1 MFFIAEV
8 HPDKDGVGFIIP
20 DLPGF
25 VVHHETDSLNTGLKE
40 AEDVLRDYLA
50 AMIDSGQEIPAPRT
64 IEAVMESAKDRNGYM
79 PGFIAIRG
87 LLPAGRT
94 MKVTISMD
102 EHSLAMV
109 DAKAQRRGINRSAFL
124 AEAARAFD

>member
-8 HPDKDGVGFIIP
+8 HPDKDGIGFIIP

-50 AMIDSGQEIPAPRT
+50 AMIDSSSHGDPARVL
-64 IEAVMESAKDRNGYM
+64 AVNAGSSS
-79 PGFIAIRG
+79 IRFAVYDVSTG
-87 LLPAGRT
+87 SKR
-94 MKVTISMD
+94 
-102 EHSLAMV
+102 
-109 DAKAQRRGINRSAFL
+109 QR
-124 AEAARAFD
+124 